1 MDYSIQLLS
10 DLLTSSI
17 GHNLFES
24 AKRLRLPELPAFAL
38 EHLPNR
44 NSLIYGELYGISKE
58 ASTIYRATLRYEG
71 KHLHTFCFSEA
82 LLCIASLISI
92 HHFAAHVQVLVR

>member
-1 MDYSIQLLS
+1 MQLLS
-10 DLLTSSI
+10 DLLTTSI

-44 NSLIYGELYGISKE
+44 NSLIYGDLYGISKE

-71 KHLHTFCFSEA
+71 KHLHTF
-82 LLCIASLISI
+82 LL
-92 HHFAAHVQVLVR
+92 Q